1 MGMRGGGFVLLLA
14 TAVTAGALYYAAHH
28 LGVNSNTKA
37 MLSNDLPFRR
47 MIAQMHTAFPQLGE
61 PIILVIDADT
71 SEHARDAARDLANR
85 LTQHPEL
92 FQNVFAPGVG
102 SYFETHGLL
111 YVDVDTLEKFSDR
124 VIEALPFI
132 SALAREPTLDRLFSL
147 INGAITR
154 EDPGRLTPTRL
165 PDLMDAVSTMLEA
178 PLSDESGSFSWR
190 SWILGSDPD
199 AEEGTRRIVLALPIL
214 DYDDMLAARRPIAA
228 VREAIEDLG
237 LVDDPNVTV
246 RVSGNP
252 AMGLDEMTL
261 VVEQAGV
268 LAVVASFLAV
278 TFLLFYSM
286 RSGRLVAATLLPLVF
301 GLAWTTA
308 FAAAA
313 IGHLNMV
320 SIAFAV
326 LFIGLGVD
334 FGIHFALQYRE
345 LVDAGRES
353 ADALASA
360 GRDVGGSI
368 ALCATTTA
376 IGFYAFIPTQ
386 YAGVAELGLIAGT
399 GMFFSLIATLL
410 LSPAVLSIWPVVPRP
425 DLSERRRHEPGM
437 SALPSRYPRAVIGVA
452 AVVALAAATTLPQVH
467 FDPDPLKVRDPTVES
482 VRALTDLVLDSSEPP
497 WSVEIMAP
505 NLEEADRVAAE
516 VATMDTVGRTV
527 TLSNFIPTDQEEK
540 IEILDD
546 LSFFFEP
553 LVFYTKTTPPVT
565 TGDATIAAVET
576 LKKSMAARAEL
587 DKDDEAM
594 LVGMA
599 RLDTALDRVL
609 AHLRAGDSTD
619 RAAARLE
626 KTMLGE
632 LPGWIGQLSRALTPG
647 IVGVDDL
654 PPDLRARYVAAD
666 GSARVEIF
674 PSGDLSQHGRL
685 DEFVT
690 SIQAVEPASGGY
702 AVEIIESGRAIVQA
716 LRQAFSTAL
725 AIVAALLLLLWRSV
739 RDALIVLTTLLFA
752 ALMTAAATVTLELPF
767 NFADVI
773 VLPLLLGVG
782 VDSGIHLVH
791 RHRLGAQGGEI
802 LQTSTA
808 RAVLFSA
815 LTTIASFGTLGFS
828 THLGMA
834 SLGKLLTTG
843 LVFMLIANL
852 VFLPALLALS
862 DGRDRNNEGSV

>member
-102 SYFETHGLL
+102 TYFETHGLL

-553 LVFYTKTTPPVT
+553 LVYYTKTTPPVT

-632 LPGWIGQLSRALTPG
+632 LPGWIGQLNRALTPG

>member
-576 LKKSMAARAEL
+576 LKKSMATRAEL

>member
-124 VIEALPFI
+124 VIDALPFI

-553 LVFYTKTTPPVT
+553 LVYYTKTTPPVT

>member
-1 MGMRGGGFVLLLA
+1 
-14 TAVTAGALYYAAHH
+14 
-28 LGVNSNTKA
+28 
-37 MLSNDLPFRR
+37 
-47 MIAQMHTAFPQLGE
+47 
-61 PIILVIDADT
+61 
-71 SEHARDAARDLANR
+71 
-85 LTQHPEL
+85 
-92 FQNVFAPGVG
+92 
-102 SYFETHGLL
+102 
-111 YVDVDTLEKFSDR
+111 
-124 VIEALPFI
+124 
-132 SALAREPTLDRLFSL
+132 
-147 INGAITR
+147 
-154 EDPGRLTPTRL
+154 
-165 PDLMDAVSTMLEA
+165 MDAVSTMLEA

-576 LKKSMAARAEL
+576 LKKSMATRAEL